1 MRRRFGPPPPEGGP
15 RLQRPGPSGPRSGR
29 PTLPGPPTELVST
42 SSGVVLEQLV
52 TGVGDPVTVFAHGL
66 GGDIAGTRPLGSAV
80 AGRRVFFHFRGHGR
94 SGAPP
99 GPWSFADLAADLR
112 LIADL
117 NGASQA
123 LGVSM
128 GAGALG
134 RLISETPD
142 RFAKVVF
149 YLPAP
154 LDGARPAA
162 AVARVERLLAAV
174 ESGEAAVI
182 AEAVEAE
189 LPPSVRNTATGWGY
203 LRQRVEQLQREPLAS
218 ELATLWREPAV
229 ADESSLKAFR
239 GRALV
244 LGCVGDEVHPVAWA
258 ERLAGLLPG
267 AELFVYDHPAML
279 WNNRRELR
287 DRIST
292 FLNERP

>member
-80 AGRRVFFHFRGHGR
+80 TGRRVFFHFRGHGR

-99 GPWSFADLAADLR
+99 GPWSFADLASDLR

-117 NGASQA
+117 GEASQA

-142 RFAKVVF
+142 RFSKVVF

-154 LDGARPAA
+154 LDGARSAA
-162 AVARVERLLAAV
+162 AVSRVERLLAAV
-174 ESGEAAVI
+174 ESGEAAMI

-203 LRQRVEQLQREPLAS
+203 LRQRVEQLQREPLS
-218 ELATLWREPAV
+218 PSLATLWREPAV
-229 ADESSLKAFR
+229 PDEASLKVFR

-244 LGCVGDEVHPVAWA
+244 LGCAGDELHPVAWA

-267 AELFVYDHPAML
+267 AELHVYDHPAML

-287 DRIST
+287 DRISA
-292 FLNERP
+292 FLNG